1 MLAKTPPMGWNSW
14 NTFGENISEAL
25 IRETADAMVETGL
38 RDAGYEYLVIDDCWS
53 LRERD
58 ENGSLVADP
67 KKFPNGMKAVAD
79 YVHSKGLKFG
89 MYSCCGVK
97 TCAGYPGSWGH
108 EFDDAKYFAEIGI
121 DFLKYDNCYHPSMPS
136 HLSYNRMAMALKA
149 QKRDILFSAC
159 NWGNAQVETWA
170 RSCGVD
176 MYRSTGD
183 IYDSFASIRKLS
195 ESQKDKLSY
204 SSAGCFNDIDMLVVG
219 MRGKGNVGEENGYT
233 GCTDAQYRYHF
244 ALWCMMMSPLM
255 IGCDIRNMD
264 EETAKL
270 LKHKGLI
277 ALNQDPDTRPP
288 LYVRENTGNKEAILM
303 VRHLDEKRF
312 AFGFFNPYET
322 DKTFMIPYYEIG
334 LDPLCGYGFDVTDTL
349 TGEHLGIK
357 KEYLEAKVPAGDCR
371 IFTGSIVKVTGR

>member
-1 MLAKTPPMGWNSW
+1 MLAKKPPMGWNSW
-14 NTFGENISEAL
+14 NTFGENISDAL

-108 EFDDAKYFAEIGI
+108 EFDDAKFFAEVGI

-136 HLSYNRMAMALKA
+136 HLSYNRMALALKA

-159 NWGNAQVETWA
+159 NWGNAHVETWA
-170 RSCGVD
+170 RACGVD

-183 IYDSFASIRKLS
+183 IFDSFASIRRLS
-195 ESQKDKLSY
+195 ESQKDKLAY

-219 MRGKGNVGEENGYT
+219 MRGKGNVGEDCGYT
-233 GCTDAQYRYHF
+233 GCTDGQYRYHF

-264 EETAKL
+264 EETKKL
-270 LKHKGLI
+270 LLNPALI
-277 ALNQDPDTRPP
+277 AINQDEDTRPP
-288 LYVRENTGNKEAILM
+288 LFVNENTGHKEALLTF
-303 VRHLDEKRF
+303 RHLSDGKV
-312 AFGFFNPYET
+312 AFGFFNTYET
-322 DKTFMIPYYEIG
+322 KKTFMIPYYEIG
-334 LDPLCGYGFDVTDTL
+334 LDPLCGWGFDVTDAF
-349 TGEHLGIK
+349 TGEHIGVQ
-357 KEYLEAKVPAGDCR
+357 KEYVSVTVEAGDCR
-371 IFTGSIVKVTGR
+371 VLTGTLVKVK